1 MKLLI
6 CKVCTLLSDSYV
18 NLPRLVPMVNAS
30 PVLIW
35 SFVALAIAV
44 AGAFVVAVHAS
55 GGRTT
60 RSSARDPDG
69 SGRRSTRDTTL
80 AALATAAWLAVTL
93 ALAASGRLSFTSRP
107 PTAGLL
113 IAVGVALAIAV
124 GTSRLGARLATG
136 IPLAALIGVQAFR
149 FPLELML
156 HRAYR
161 EGLMPV
167 QMSYSGFNFDILTG
181 LSAIVVALYIARR
194 PNAVAVARIWNAAGI
209 VLLANILTI
218 AVLST
223 PTPIRVF
230 HNEPANEW
238 IAHAPWVWL
247 PAVFVVAAIVGHIV
261 IFRRLR
267 YESRTR
273 ERAPR
278 AVAAPGAAVS

>member
-6 CKVCTLLSDSYV
+6 CKVCTLLSDSCL

-30 PVLIW
+30 PVLLW
-35 SFVALAIAV
+35 SFVALAIAI
-44 AGAFVVAVHAS
+44 AGAYVVAVHAS
-55 GGRTT
+55 AGHTT
-60 RSSARDPDG
+60 RSSAR
-69 SGRRSTRDTTL
+69 RDTML
-80 AALATAAWLAVTL
+80 AALATATWLAVTL

-107 PTAGLL
+107 PTAGVL
-113 IAVGVALAIAV
+113 IAVGVGLAIAV

-136 IPLAALIGVQAFR
+136 IPLAALIGMQAFR

-230 HNEPANEW
+230 HNDPANEW

-267 YESRTR
+267 YESRAR
-273 ERAPR
+273 GRAPR
-278 AVAAPGAAVS
+278 GVAAAIEAVS

>member
-1 MKLLI
+1 
-6 CKVCTLLSDSYV
+6 
-18 NLPRLVPMVNAS
+18 MVNAS
-30 PVLIW
+30 PILTW

-44 AGAFVVAVHAS
+44 AGSFVAAVHISHGPGA
-55 GGRTT
+55 
-60 RSSARDPDG
+60 RSSAR
-69 SGRRSTRDTTL
+69 RHTIL
-80 AALATAAWLAVTL
+80 AGIATGAWLAATL

-107 PTAGLL
+107 PTAGVL
-113 IAVGVALAIAV
+113 IAASVVLAFVV
-124 GTSRLGARLATG
+124 GTSRLGSRLATG
-136 IPLAALIGVQAFR
+136 IPLAALVGVQAFR

-181 LSAIVVALYIARR
+181 LSAIVVALYVAKRPDAIAVVR
-194 PNAVAVARIWNAAGI
+194 VWNAAGI

-247 PAVFVVAAIVGHIV
+247 PSVFVVAAIIGHIV
-261 IFRRLR
+261 VFRRIR
-267 YESRTR
+267 YESGVRGHAARTL
-273 ERAPR
+273 AG
-278 AVAAPGAAVS
+278 PGVAVS

>member
-6 CKVCTLLSDSYV
+6 CKVCTLLSDSCL

-30 PVLIW
+30 PVLLW
-35 SFVALAIAV
+35 SFVALAIAI
-44 AGAFVVAVHAS
+44 AGAYVVAVHAS
-55 GGRTT
+55 AGHTT
-60 RSSARDPDG
+60 RSSAR
-69 SGRRSTRDTTL
+69 RDTML
-80 AALATAAWLAVTL
+80 AALATATWLAVTL

-107 PTAGLL
+107 PTAGVL
-113 IAVGVALAIAV
+113 IAVGVGLAIAV

-167 QMSYSGFNFDILTG
+167 QMSYSGFNFDIFTG
-181 LSAIVVALYIARR
+181 LSAIVVALYSARR

-267 YESRTR
+267 YESRAR
-273 ERAPR
+273 GRAPR
-278 AVAAPGAAVS
+278 GVAAAIEAVS

>member
-1 MKLLI
+1 
-6 CKVCTLLSDSYV
+6 
-18 NLPRLVPMVNAS
+18 MVNAS
-30 PVLIW
+30 PVLVW
-35 SFVALAIAV
+35 SFVALAIVV
-44 AGAFVVAVHAS
+44 AGAFVAAVHFSHDRGA
-55 GGRTT
+55 
-60 RSSARDPDG
+60 RSSAR
-69 SGRRSTRDTTL
+69 RDTAL
-80 AALATAAWLAVTL
+80 AAIATAAWLSATL
-93 ALAASGRLSFTSRP
+93 ALAASGRLTFTSRP
-107 PTAGLL
+107 PTAAVL
-113 IAVGVALAIAV
+113 IVAAIVLAVGVSISA
-124 GTSRLGARLATG
+124 LGARLASG
-136 IPLAALIGVQAFR
+136 IPLAALVGVQAFR

-181 LSAIVVALYIARR
+181 LSAIAVALYVARR
-194 PNAVAVARIWNAAGI
+194 PDALAVVRIWNAAGI

-247 PAVFVVAAIVGHIV
+247 PSVFVAAAIIGHVV

-267 YESRTR
+267 YESRVGG
-273 ERAPR
+273 RAPR
-278 AVAAPGAAVS
+278 GVAAPTAAAS

>member
-1 MKLLI
+1 
-6 CKVCTLLSDSYV
+6 
-18 NLPRLVPMVNAS
+18 MVNAS
-30 PVLIW
+30 PGLIW
-35 SFVALAIAV
+35 SFFSLAIAI
-44 AGAFVVAVHAS
+44 AAAFVVAVHAS
-55 GGRTT
+55 AGHTT
-60 RSSARDPDG
+60 RSSAR
-69 SGRRSTRDTTL
+69 RDTLL
-80 AALATAAWLAVTL
+80 AALATATWLAVTL

-107 PTAGLL
+107 PTAGVL
-113 IAVGVALAIAV
+113 IVVGVGLAIAV
-124 GTSRLGARLATG
+124 GASRLGARLATG

-181 LSAIVVALYIARR
+181 LSAIVVALYIARRR

-267 YESRTR
+267 YESRAR
-273 ERAPR
+273 GRAPR
-278 AVAAPGAAVS
+278 GVAAAIEAVS

>member
-1 MKLLI
+1 M
-6 CKVCTLLSDSYV
+6 
-18 NLPRLVPMVNAS
+18 
-30 PVLIW
+30 
-35 SFVALAIAV
+35 
-44 AGAFVVAVHAS
+44 
-55 GGRTT
+55 
-60 RSSARDPDG
+60 
-69 SGRRSTRDTTL
+69 L
-80 AALATAAWLAVTL
+80 AALATATWLAVTL

-107 PTAGLL
+107 PTAGVL
-113 IAVGVALAIAV
+113 IAVGVGLAIAV

-136 IPLAALIGVQAFR
+136 IPLAALIGMQAFR

-247 PAVFVVAAIVGHIV
+247 PTVYVVAAIIGHIV
-261 IFRRLR
+261 IARRLR
-267 YESRTR
+267 YESRPR
-273 ERAPR
+273 ERVGLE
-278 AVAAPGAAVS
+278 VAAPSAAVS

>member
-1 MKLLI
+1 
-6 CKVCTLLSDSYV
+6 
-18 NLPRLVPMVNAS
+18 MVNAS
-30 PVLIW
+30 PVLVW
-35 SFVALAIAV
+35 SFVALAVVV
-44 AGAFVVAVHAS
+44 AGAFVLAVHAS
-55 GGRTT
+55 AVSTG
-60 RSSARDPDG
+60 RSSAR
-69 SGRRSTRDTTL
+69 RDTTV
-80 AALATAAWLAVTL
+80 AGIATAAWLAVTL

-107 PTAGLL
+107 PTAGVL
-113 IAVGVALAIAV
+113 IAAAIVLALAV
-124 GTSRLGARLATG
+124 GTSRLGSRLATG
-136 IPLAALIGVQAFR
+136 IPLAALVGVQAFR

-181 LSAIVVALYIARR
+181 LSAIVVALYLARR
-194 PNAVAVARIWNAAGI
+194 PDAVVVVRVWNAAGI

-247 PAVFVVAAIVGHIV
+247 PSVFVAAAIVGHIV
-261 IFRRLR
+261 VFRRLH
-267 YESRTR
+267 EMQLSAISHQPSAQT
-273 ERAPR
+273 AT
-278 AVAAPGAAVS
+278 V

>member
-6 CKVCTLLSDSYV
+6 CKIGTLLSDSSL

-30 PVLIW
+30 PVLLW
-35 SFVALAIAV
+35 SFVALAIAI
-44 AGAFVVAVHAS
+44 AGAYVVADHAS
-55 GGRTT
+55 AGHTT
-60 RSSARDPDG
+60 RSSAR
-69 SGRRSTRDTTL
+69 RDTML
-80 AALATAAWLAVTL
+80 AALATATWLAVTL

-107 PTAGLL
+107 PTAGVL
-113 IAVGVALAIAV
+113 IAVGVGLAIAV

-136 IPLAALIGVQAFR
+136 IPLAALIGMQAFR

-267 YESRTR
+267 YESRAR
-273 ERAPR
+273 GRAPR
-278 AVAAPGAAVS
+278 GVAAAIEAVS